1 MEEIFKFILMTLV
14 IFLVLF
20 TIIFMAIF
28 SSHILFD
35 IPIKSLYKLI
45 FIIFKNKK
53 KSNTEKI
60 SKQQTFNKD
69 ELLKELDGK
78 RRFNKKFKYL
88 THFLAIVISII
99 GTILLFSGI
108 ILSYKNST
116 QLSWLTVSSGV
127 IVEFISVIHFW
138 LVAKTTKEVKND
150 NDQLIEKINYLLANE
165 LIDKIQDDKI
175 KDETYAKM
183 IESLITKKY

>member
-14 IFLVLF
+14 NFLVFF
-20 TIIFMAIF
+20 TIIFMVIF
-28 SSHILFD
+28 SRHMLFD
-35 IPIKSLYKLI
+35 IHIKSLSKL
-45 FIIFKNKK
+45 IFKNKK
-53 KSNTEKI
+53 RFNTEKT

-78 RRFNKKFKYL
+78 RRFNKKFKYI
-88 THFLAIVISII
+88 THFLAIAISII

-150 NDQLIEKINYLLANE
+150 NDQLIEKINFLLANE
-165 LIDKIQDDKI
+165 LIDKMQDNKI

-183 IESLITKKY
+183 IESLMTKKY